1 MKIVKYMRKFVNFA
15 FVVMFFVSC
24 SKDTNVTKQHYL
36 SVTPN
41 NISGVWSLES
51 YDNGVALEDGSF
63 LYIDFNRAERT
74 FTSYDNLESM
84 EMRKLSGRY
93 DVVTDASAIIRGT
106 YHYGRGDWEH
116 DYYVRDLTS
125 NRMVWVATDDENIV
139 QVYVRAVLPEEWQ
152 SEE

>member
-1 MKIVKYMRKFVNFA
+1 MRKFVNFA

-24 SKDTNVTKQHYL
+24 QEGGNYPKQSFL

-41 NISGVWSLES
+41 NIAGVWSLES
-51 YDNGVALEDGSF
+51 YDDGVALAEGSY
-63 LYIDFNRAERT
+63 LYIAFERAERT

-93 DVVTDASAIIRGT
+93 DIVTDEAAVIRGA

-125 NRMVWVATDDENIV
+125 NRMVWVATDDESVV
-139 QVYVRAVLPEEWQ
+139 QVYVRAELPKEWQ
-152 SEE
+152 TEE

>member
-24 SKDTNVTKQHYL
+24 SKDTNATKQHYL

-84 EMRKLSGRY
+84 EMRKLTGRY
-93 DVVTDASAIIRGT
+93 DVVTDASAIIRGA